1 MDNYRFHQLLEEYIN
16 GHLDKAEAKE
26 LLNLL
31 DDPTMSQQLEQLV
44 DKQLDEHL
52 YDQDVELPIIRQRI
66 QKGLESNRYSGPKA
80 GLYPVHGKHFIHRFR
95 WAAAAIFLLL
105 AGGIGLLQLHNQSLK
120 QSSSAHVVAKHYKGD
135 ADPGHDGALLKLSNG
150 RIIMVDTAKNGLIA
164 MDGKVAVYKQNGRI
178 VYKGTSDAIVYNE
191 IMTGKGRQWSATL
204 PDGSVA
210 WLNAMSSIRY
220 PLHFTGTERLVTLT
234 GEGKFKVVHNKKIPF
249 RVVVGGQVV
258 EDIGTEFN
266 INAYTDEKDIKTT
279 IAEGSVSIRFFAKAA
294 MGAGQE
300 VRLKAG
306 QQAETNNTG
315 LIKVTNDVDI
325 QKAMAWS
332 NGLFSFDGET
342 IETVMR
348 QLARWY
354 DVEVAYEGKASDTH
368 FGGEIS
374 RNQTLAQVL
383 KGLESMKVHFR
394 IEEDKRIVVMP

>member
-1 MDNYRFHQLLEEYIN
+1 MDNYRFHLLLEDYIH

-31 DDPTMSQQLEQLV
+31 DDPTIADQLEQLV
-44 DKQLDEHL
+44 DKQLDDHL

-66 QKGLESNRYSGPKA
+66 EKGLQSHIYNEQDIQLHPILNINFS
-80 GLYPVHGKHFIHRFR
+80 HRFR
-95 WAAAAIFLLL
+95 WAAAAIFLLV
-105 AGGIGLLQLHNQSLK
+105 ASGIVSILVLNKQVNPFQSA
-120 QSSSAHVVAKHYKGD
+120 STVAKHFKGD
-135 ADPGHDGALLKLSNG
+135 AVPGHDGSILKLSNG
-150 RIIMVDTAKNGLIA
+150 RIIVVDTAKNGLLA

-178 VYKGTSDAIVYNE
+178 VYKGTSDALVYNE
-191 IMTGKGRQWSATL
+191 IITNKGHQWSATL
-204 PDGSVA
+204 PDGSIA
-210 WLNAMSSIRY
+210 WLNAMSSLRY
-220 PLHFTGTERLVTLT
+220 PLHFTGQERLVTLT
-234 GEGKFKVVHNKKIPF
+234 GEGKFKVVHNKKMPF
-249 RVVVGGQVV
+249 RVAVAGQMV

-266 INAYTDEKDIKTT
+266 INAYNDEKVIKTT
-279 IAEGSVSIRFFAKAA
+279 IAEGSVFLRLSTPSAEAVEGVK
-294 MGAGQE
+294 
-300 VRLKAG
+300 LKAG
-306 QQAETNNTG
+306 QQAETNKSG
-315 LIKVTNDVDI
+315 LIKVVDNVDT

-354 DVEVAYEGKASDTH
+354 DVEVTYEGKVNNAH

-394 IEEDKRIVVMP
+394 IEEDKRIVVIP